1 MDLEGLETAP
11 GRTFRW
17 RGEYAVE
24 LGHAHTLETQLNV
37 FSTFHPRLDPRHREC
52 PFVFLA
58 NIDPD
63 LQLEVLD
70 QMRSPRL
77 VVSEDR
83 ERSRARIAIV
93 DATRIVLRNG
103 LGLMG
108 VTSPERMERD
118 AESVA

>member
-1 MDLEGLETAP
+1 META
-11 GRTFRW
+11 
-17 RGEYAVE
+17 A
-24 LGHAHTLETQLNV
+24 L
-37 FSTFHPRLDPRHREC
+37 FHRFYHVCR
-52 PFVFLA
+52 
-58 NIDPD
+58 
-63 LQLEVLD
+63 
-70 QMRSPRL
+70 

-108 VTSPERMERD
+108 VTCPERMERD